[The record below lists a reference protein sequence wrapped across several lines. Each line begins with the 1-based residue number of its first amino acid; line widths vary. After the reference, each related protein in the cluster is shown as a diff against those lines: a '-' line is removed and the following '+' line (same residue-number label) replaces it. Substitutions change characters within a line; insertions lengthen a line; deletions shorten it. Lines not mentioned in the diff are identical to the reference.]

1 MLRDVAKK
9 KRGGPRHFPFFFLAT
24 SLSLQL
30 KQTDMASNLVAN
42 HLLVNVDGLWQK
54 GIELERGE
62 ADAIEGG
69 VAVDR
74 VHNVQPR
81 LEMK

>member
-1 MLRDVAKK
+1 
-9 KRGGPRHFPFFFLAT
+9 
-24 SLSLQL
+24 
-30 KQTDMASNLVAN
+30 MASNLVAN

-54 GIELERGE
+54 GVKLERVE

-81 LEMK
+81 LEMKKATRKIRRIIHHKEDNIGDGIGV

>member
-1 MLRDVAKK
+1 
-9 KRGGPRHFPFFFLAT
+9 
-24 SLSLQL
+24 
-30 KQTDMASNLVAN
+30 MASNLVAN

-54 GIELERGE
+54 GVKLERGK

-81 LEMK
+81 LERRRER